1 MTHWTQLLEEGKR
14 IFKDDVSNI
23 EKINSRIAHLIAELD
38 REIKLLHIEE
48 DLIFQNARKQYSIE
62 EITQAKERSKDNH
75 LNNEI

>member
-1 MTHWTQLLEEGKR
+1 MIHWTQLLEEGRR

-23 EKINSRIAHLIAELD
+23 EKINIRITQLLAELD

-62 EITQAKERSKDNH
+62 EITQAKERCKENQ
-75 LNNEI
+75 LQ